1 MQKLPGIQLQIIG
14 SKRESVN
21 FVKTVSEQSA
31 VSEWNMIVPVYIA
44 SQCTF
49 VCTPFG
55 VVEMLERS
63 WRNIEA
69 KEAISAAV
77 LCAPTPSFMLI
88 QSQHWP
94 WSKF

>member
-1 MQKLPGIQLQIIG
+1 MQKLPGIQLPIIG

-44 SQCTF
+44 SQCTYDL
-49 VCTPFG
+49 CTSFG
-55 VVEMLERS
+55 VVEMFERS

-69 KEAISAAV
+69 KEA
-77 LCAPTPSFMLI
+77 
-88 QSQHWP
+88 
-94 WSKF
+94 